1 MSKLFKQTKG
11 TKISKEMAKEI
22 MSTNNVVSDH
32 RWKELEEGKISKD
45 SFLKM
50 KELVLPY
57 QIKRNPI
64 ILFALNYDCDSKV
77 GQWTNMAMAICTAL
91 PEEFFEEVN
100 GQLKL
105 NKKRFKKAFKVAN
118 NYGKAKHYKRVFKE
132 GLNIHSFT
140 LKDNE
145 SYKVYV
151 YYVSNREVNEFADRL
166 ANLNLST
173 LTVEDVKN
181 IQADLWFFFRAWQ
194 ESSIDMTKDK
204 SKQFSKKMDEILGK
218 IQVRTGA
225 KFQDITTNVWNIKGQ
240 KYDPEIVE
248 PDNIEISLGKYDEEN
263 DGEEVDFFE
272 TTLSRVQ
279 ESIIEAVLPQL
290 QHFADRFV
298 NADISIYER
307 YNDYAVQYPEL
318 ALIITD
324 VFRVVK
330 DHNNISKE
338 EKQNGKRLTSRDYAI
353 LRAVVYNAAQ
363 ELGIDAELAVKIGFG
378 AAGSDGIYVYTTKD
392 GDEEIVVK
400 EFNPAVMSKQLFCVE
415 KIFGNIAIA
424 EKAELLESDMVLNGL
439 LKQEIEPRHIFCD
452 VEDGI
457 YTLEEGIAYS
467 DDDTMLFDTNCDY
480 TGEVSVEDSGV
491 YYLYDP
497 LMEIDNCPD
506 VFPIFS
512 VKHALTDEED
522 EYEDRGVFTEQMLS
536 SDNADSIEIFESED
550 EVLAAVNGETVFSV
564 DTTVNPGVYEINKWY
579 GVAGVKFSNER
590 PIKRSNQFLVLTYNR
605 EDMEEYVNSITQYC

>member
-1 MSKLFKQTKG
+1 
-11 TKISKEMAKEI
+11 
-22 MSTNNVVSDH
+22 
-32 RWKELEEGKISKD
+32 
-45 SFLKM
+45 
-50 KELVLPY
+50 
-57 QIKRNPI
+57 
-64 ILFALNYDCDSKV
+64 
-77 GQWTNMAMAICTAL
+77 
-91 PEEFFEEVN
+91 
-100 GQLKL
+100 
-105 NKKRFKKAFKVAN
+105 
-118 NYGKAKHYKRVFKE
+118 
-132 GLNIHSFT
+132 
-140 LKDNE
+140 
-145 SYKVYV
+145 
-151 YYVSNREVNEFADRL
+151 
-166 ANLNLST
+166 
-173 LTVEDVKN
+173 
-181 IQADLWFFFRAWQ
+181 
-194 ESSIDMTKDK
+194 
-204 SKQFSKKMDEILGK
+204 MDEILGK

-248 PDNIEISLGKYDEEN
+248 PENIEISLGKYDEEN
-263 DGEEVDFFE
+263 DGEDVDFFE

-298 NADISIYER
+298 NADISIYES

-457 YTLEEGIAYS
+457 YTLEEGIAY
-467 DDDTMLFDTNCDY
+467 DDNGTMLFDTNSNN
-480 TGEVSVEDSGV
+480 TGEVSVEEDGV

-536 SDNADSIEIFESED
+536 DNADSIEIFESED

-564 DTTVNPGVYEINKWY
+564 DTTVNPGVYEISKWY
-579 GVAGVKFSNER
+579 GVAGVKFSNEK

-605 EDMEEYVNSITQYC
+605 EDMEIYVNSITQYC